1 MRICDL
7 RQKEVINVR
16 DCQRLGF
23 VADVDFDCNTGCIC
37 QLIVP
42 VPGKFCG
49 LFGRETE
56 YTIGWKCVCQIGDD
70 VILVDIDVKE
80 AAGGCKEG
88 GNKKNHLPASVS

>member
-1 MRICDL
+1 MLSGDVMRICDL

-42 VPGKFCG
+42 GPGKFCG

-80 AAGGCKEG
+80 ADGGCKEG
-88 GNKKNHLPASVS
+88 GNKKNH